1 MATQVAGFGARNNEH
16 NGGHTIRNIRRH
28 VWVFIRLMTTP
39 DISALLKRIGCA
51 RPLRPDASA
60 LRGLYRAWQRQVPYE
75 NIDTQLGR
83 PITLEADDLIDKFG
97 HRRRGGQCF
106 EANAAFA
113 LLLRGTGFEA
123 ILVDGAADRET
134 YGDERWG
141 GHNALL
147 VRCQDETWLMD
158 VGLADPFLDP
168 LPLREGRYRSGA
180 FEYALERLEG
190 GVWRAHHHPAALL
203 SSVDFRTTARQ
214 ASHYVVQANNQ
225 RGQLMV
231 HLHKDG
237 YKQALRS
244 RTVRRATPAGSTHM
258 RTLTS
263 IEEFAQTLAEVF
275 GVPLDDLGTSGLR
288 ALWEITGEQHTRWL
302 SNRAKAH

>member
-1 MATQVAGFGARNNEH
+1 
-16 NGGHTIRNIRRH
+16 
-28 VWVFIRLMTTP
+28 MTTP
-39 DISALLKRIGCA
+39 DISALLERIGCA
-51 RPLRPDASA
+51 RPLRPDAA
-60 LRGLYRAWQRQVPYE
+60 TLRGLYRAWRRQVPYE

-83 PITLEADDLIDKFG
+83 HITLEANDLVDKFG

-106 EANAAFA
+106 EANAAFV
-113 LLLRGTGFEA
+113 LLLRGIGFEA
-123 ILVDGAADRET
+123 ILVDGAAEREI

-147 VRCQDETWLMD
+147 VRIQDETWLAD

-168 LPLREGRYRSGA
+168 LPLRAGRYRSGEFA
-180 FEYALERLEG
+180 YALERLEE

-203 SSVDFRTTARQ
+203 SSVDFHTTARE
-214 ASHYVVQANNQ
+214 ASRYVAQANSQ

-244 RTVRRATPAGSTHM
+244 RTVRRATHSGDTHI
-258 RTLTS
+258 RTLTT
-263 IEEFAQTLAEVF
+263 IAEFAQTLAEVF
-275 GVPLDDLGTSGLR
+275 GVPLDDLGSSGLH
-288 ALWEITGEQHTRWL
+288 ALWDITGEQHARWL